1 MPINI
6 QRILPVLEE
15 MELFSGF
22 SQEEIVQIAGRF
34 SDRTLQP
41 NEVLVRKPDV
51 EGNFYIVI
59 EGSVVVRHAGESDSA
74 QRIIIN
80 KGNFFEEETILF
92 GKPESALIEANE
104 ASGLLFLDNE
114 SYLKLLSDHPKLKI
128 NLART
133 PETRD
138 VVRRQNFDWVSPD
151 EVIYFLARKHEI
163 LFVMSLIGPL
173 LLFLISLTV
182 VFGISRLEVA
192 QNVWYLSVICSSSLA
207 LAALLWGVWNWI
219 DWGNDFYIVT
229 NQRVVWLE
237 KVIWLYESRDE
248 APLNTILS
256 VNVTTSLLGRIFNF
270 GNLVVRTFTGEIVF
284 RNMRDYDR
292 MVSVIDEF
300 RQRLQRQSEKVEKRE
315 IDRSIRIQL
324 GLIEAEMAQSS
335 PTIPIAP
342 VKKPGFF
349 SRYFDNFFT
358 MRFEQGN
365 VITFRKYWPT
375 LLGKVWGPT
384 VLLIITIFAGGA
396 FINEILF
403 GNLQQLWLN
412 ILLILTFLFFIFG
425 ILWWIYQ
432 YADWRN
438 DIYQV
443 SDKYI
448 FDIERKPLGTEVKK
462 SAPLESILSLEHE
475 RVGVLGYL
483 LNYGKVIINVGETKF
498 FFNNVHD
505 PARVQQDIFTR
516 IHALKRQKEIA
527 EAARNRKNLIGV
539 LGLYHEAAEEIR
551 EEEYF
556 DDEYDEEYNEEMEQ
570 N

>member
-6 QRILPVLEE
+6 QRILPILEE

-34 SDRTLQP
+34 NENTFQP
-41 NEVLVRKPDV
+41 KEILVRKPEV
-51 EGNFYIVI
+51 EGRFYIVI
-59 EGSVVVRHAGESDSA
+59 EGMVVVRNAEEADST
-74 QRIIIN
+74 QRIVVN

-92 GKPESALIEANE
+92 GKPESAWIEASE
-104 ASGLLFLDNE
+104 TSSLLILDNE
-114 SYLKLLSDHPKLKI
+114 SYLKLLSDYPKLKI

-138 VVRRQNFDWVSPD
+138 VVRKQKFDWVSPE

-163 LFVMSLIGPL
+163 LFVISLIGPL
-173 LLFLISLTV
+173 ILFMISLTV
-182 VFGISRLEVA
+182 VFGMSRLDVA
-192 QNVWYLSVICSSSLA
+192 QNIWYLSIICSSSLA
-207 LAALLWGVWNWI
+207 LVALLWGVWNWI

-256 VNVTTSLLGRIFNF
+256 VNVTTSLLGRTFNF
-270 GNLVVRTFTGEIVF
+270 GNVVVRTFTGEIVF

-315 IDRSIRIQL
+315 IDRAIRIQL
-324 GLIEAEMAQSS
+324 GLLEAEPAPTS
-335 PTIPIAP
+335 PTIPITP
-342 VKKPGFF
+342 VKKPGVF
-349 SRYFDNFFT
+349 SRYFDNFLT

-384 VLLIITIFAGGA
+384 VLLIITTLAGGA
-396 FINEILF
+396 FMNEILF
-403 GNLQQLWLN
+403 GSLPQPWLN
-412 ILLILTFLFFIFG
+412 ILILLTFLFFIFG
-425 ILWWIYQ
+425 VLWWIYQ

-475 RVGVLGYL
+475 RVGILGYI

-498 FFNNVHD
+498 FFNNVHE

-516 IHALKRQKEIA
+516 IHALRRQKELA
-527 EAARNRKNLIGV
+527 EAARDRKNLIGV

-551 EEEYF
+551 EEEYYE
-556 DDEYDEEYNEEMEQ
+556 DEYDEEYNEEMEQ